1 MNSNNPRTS
10 LPSETTLTSRLF
22 SWAKLVR
29 LPNGFTV
36 VADVSA
42 SFLLVL
48 GASGWLRSGDATA
61 GSVWP
66 SMALVVASGVALYW
80 GGMVLNDVFDI
91 RADRRARSE
100 RPLPRREI
108 RLADARLV
116 GWTLLVIGIILAS
129 LVGVVSGVIAMLLS
143 VCIVAYDGPFKRTRI
158 ASVLMGGCRVLS
170 SLLGSTAAHSVI
182 PAEQWQGRVSVL
194 GEPVWMHI
202 TPVTFAFAIGM
213 GLYITGVTT
222 FARREA
228 IGDRSMH
235 LPLGWF
241 GMTLGGVVLALA
253 PRVAGV
259 FSGADVP
266 VDWTRGWQID
276 PAVIFP
282 ATIALMVVP
291 TLARG
296 WTAWQSPS
304 PKRIQLTIKSAIMA
318 IIPLMAAITMLGAG
332 AIPSLCVFALMI
344 PSMWL
349 ARRFRVT

>member
-1 MNSNNPRTS
+1 MNPKSSRSS
-10 LPSETTLTSRLF
+10 LPANATLRTRLF

-42 SFLLVL
+42 AFLLVL
-48 GASGWLRSGDATA
+48 GASGWLRSGDDRA

-66 SMALVVASGVALYW
+66 FLALVVASGVALYW

-108 RLADARLV
+108 RLADARRV
-116 GWTLLVIGIILAS
+116 GWALLVAGMVLAALIGT
-129 LVGVVSGVIAMLLS
+129 VPGVIALLLS
-143 VCIVAYDGPFKRTRI
+143 ICIVAYDGPFKRTPI

-170 SLLGSTAAHSVI
+170 FLLGSTAAHSVI

-202 TPVTFAFAIGM
+202 TPVSFAFAIGM

-228 IGDRSMH
+228 IGDRSLH
-235 LPLGWF
+235 LPWGWF
-241 GMTLGGVVLALA
+241 GMTLGGLVLALA
-253 PRVAGV
+253 PRVASL
-259 FSGADVP
+259 FLAANVP

-276 PAVIFP
+276 PVLIFP
-282 ATIALMVVP
+282 ATIALMIVP

-296 WTAWQSPS
+296 WTAWRSPS

-332 AIPSLCVFALMI
+332 AIPSLCVFALVI
-344 PSMWL
+344 PSTWL

>member
-1 MNSNNPRTS
+1 MNPTHQSSEFSADTS
-10 LPSETTLTSRLF
+10 LASRLF

-48 GASGWLRSGDATA
+48 GASGWLRSGDNAA
-61 GSVWP
+61 GSIWT

-116 GWTLLVIGIILAS
+116 GWALLVIGIILAS
-129 LVGVVSGVIAMLLS
+129 LVGPVPGAIAVLLS
-143 VCIVAYDGPFKRTRI
+143 VCVVAYDGPFKRTRI
-158 ASVLMGGCRVLS
+158 ASALMGGCRVLS
-170 SLLGSTAAHSVI
+170 FLLGSSAAHSVI
-182 PAEQWQGRVSVL
+182 PVEQWQARVSVL

-202 TPVTFAFAIGM
+202 TPVTLAFAIGM
-213 GLYITGVTT
+213 GVYITGVTT

-253 PRVAGV
+253 PRFASV
-259 FSGADVP
+259 FSANDGP

-276 PAVIFP
+276 PVVIFP
-282 ATIALMVVP
+282 ATITLMIVP

>member
-1 MNSNNPRTS
+1 MNSKSSRSS
-10 LPSETTLTSRLF
+10 LPTDVTLGTRLF

-42 SFLLVL
+42 AFLLVL
-48 GASGWLRSGDATA
+48 GASGWLRSGDDTA
-61 GSVWP
+61 GSVWL
-66 SMALVVASGVALYW
+66 SMVLVVASGVALYW

-108 RLADARLV
+108 RLADARLAGWGMLVV
-116 GWTLLVIGIILAS
+116 GTVLAA
-129 LVGVVSGVIAMLLS
+129 LTGVVPAVIALLLS

-170 SLLGSTAAHSVI
+170 FLLGSTAAHSVI

-253 PRVAGV
+253 PRFAGML
-259 FSGADVP
+259 SDADVP
-266 VDWTRGWQID
+266 VNWTRGWQID

-282 ATIALMVVP
+282 ATIALMIVP